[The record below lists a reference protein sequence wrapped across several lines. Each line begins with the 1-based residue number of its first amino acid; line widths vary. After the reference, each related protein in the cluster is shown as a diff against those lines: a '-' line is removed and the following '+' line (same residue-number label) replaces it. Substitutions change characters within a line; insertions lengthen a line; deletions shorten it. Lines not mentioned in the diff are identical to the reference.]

1 MRILA
6 LFLLL
11 TALIGCADKNPDTT
25 TNDRTAPHLTVID
38 AKFPLN
44 LSTLDLNNEANIVE
58 LNDGIVSAI
67 SNTVQDYYANDC
79 LSDSLHTYIDTYIR
93 TVRLHDSL
101 TTTFVILLKHYPSE
115 EVTSKVLFY
124 DNEKKEFIG
133 EPLDFKIYAL
143 FGFEND
149 HLKPTNLKTDFNI
162 EGPEIQLVDF
172 DNDGIHDLK
181 FTRLFH
187 NGTFNAIHESIL
199 SLKNSRLDTLHFEER
214 SPQEHASQ

>member
-6 LFLLL
+6 LLLSL
-11 TALIGCADKNPDTT
+11 TALIGCTDRNPDTT
-25 TNDRTAPHLTVID
+25 ANDAALTVID

-44 LSTLDLNNEANIVE
+44 LGTFDLDNQDNIVQ
-58 LNDGIVSAI
+58 LNDGIVSGI
-67 SNTVQDYYANDC
+67 MHTVENYYTHDC
-79 LSDSLHTYIDTYIR
+79 LGDSLHTYMDTYIR
-93 TVRLHDSL
+93 TIRLHDSL

-124 DNEKKEFIG
+124 DNGKKEFIG

-143 FGFEND
+143 YEFKDGQ
-149 HLKPTNLKTDFNI
+149 LKPTSFKTNFNI
-162 EGPEIQLVDF
+162 DGPEIQLVDF

-187 NGTFNAIHESIL
+187 NGTFNAVHESIL
-199 SLKNSRLDTLHFEER
+199 TVKNSRLDTLHFEER
-214 SPQEHASQ
+214 SPLGNVND